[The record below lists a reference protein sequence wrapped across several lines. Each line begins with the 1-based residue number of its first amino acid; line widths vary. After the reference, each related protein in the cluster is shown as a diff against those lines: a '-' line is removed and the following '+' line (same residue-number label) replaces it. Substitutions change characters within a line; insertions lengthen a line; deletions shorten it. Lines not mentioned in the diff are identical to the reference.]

1 MKRRTFV
8 NVIALCLL
16 VSPCAHPAQT
26 SKMYRIGWLSAGSSE
41 TNKALLLAFQ
51 DGLREHGLIEGQNI
65 SIEYRWAAGNL
76 DRLPSLAA
84 ELVELKP
91 DVIVTAP
98 ASSGVVVKRLTS
110 TIPIVLATSGDPV
123 MAGLAESLSR
133 PGGNVTG
140 LSNISTHL
148 VPKQLELLRSTLPA
162 ARKIGVLVKD
172 ANNPLGLDERSDAT
186 TAAQRLGLQLQF
198 IEMQSS
204 ENFDR
209 AFTEIQQAHV
219 QALLVTTDPLLFVHR
234 TRILAAVA
242 TMRLPAMY
250 GLREFVDG
258 GGLVSYGVSLRE
270 NFRQAAS
277 YVEKILVKGARP
289 GDLPIQQPNTYEL
302 VINLETAKV
311 LGITIPQSLLL
322 RADEVIQ

>member
-1 MKRRTFV
+1 
-8 NVIALCLL
+8 
-16 VSPCAHPAQT
+16 
-26 SKMYRIGWLSAGSSE
+26 
-41 TNKALLLAFQ
+41 
-51 DGLREHGLIEGQNI
+51 
-65 SIEYRWAAGNL
+65 
-76 DRLPSLAA
+76 
-84 ELVELKP
+84 
-91 DVIVTAP
+91 VTAP

-123 MAGLAESLSR
+123 TAGLAESLSR

-140 LSNISTHL
+140 LSNISTYL

-172 ANNPLGLDERSDAT
+172 ANNPLGLDERSEAI

-209 AFTEIQQAHV
+209 AFTEIERTHV
-219 QALLVTTDPLLFVHR
+219 QALLVSTDPLLFVHR
-234 TRILAAVA
+234 TRILAMVA

-258 GGLVSYGVSLRE
+258 GGLLSYGVSLRE
-270 NFRQAAS
+270 NFREAAS
-277 YVEKILVKGARP
+277 YVDRILKGARP
-289 GDLPIQQPNTYEL
+289 GELPIEQPTKFEL
-302 VINLETAKV
+302 IINLKTAKA
-311 LGITIPQSLLL
+311 LGLTIPHSVLA
-322 RADEVIQ
+322 RADEAIQ

>member
-1 MKRRTFV
+1 MNRRTFV

-16 VSPCAHPAQT
+16 VSPCAHAAQT
-26 SKMYRIGWLSAGSSE
+26 SKMYRIGWLSAGSPE
-41 TNKALLLAFQ
+41 TNKSLLLAFQ
-51 DGLREHGLIEGQNI
+51 DGLRKHGLIEGQNI

-123 MAGLAESLSR
+123 TAGLAESLSR

-140 LSNISTHL
+140 LSNISTYL

-172 ANNPLGLDERSDAT
+172 ANNPLGLDERSEAI

-209 AFTEIQQAHV
+209 AFTEIERTHV
-219 QALLVTTDPLLFVHR
+219 QALLVSTDPLLFVHR
-234 TRILAAVA
+234 TRILAMVA

-258 GGLVSYGVSLRE
+258 GGLLSYGVSLRE
-270 NFRQAAS
+270 NFREAAS
-277 YVEKILVKGARP
+277 YVDRILKGARP
-289 GDLPIQQPNTYEL
+289 GELPIEQPTKFEL
-302 VINLETAKV
+302 IINLKTAKA
-311 LGITIPQSLLL
+311 LGLTIPHSVLA
-322 RADEVIQ
+322 RADEAIQ